1 MAHPFHHALSSAK
14 KWGGGPE
21 DYLLLHQYMDQSK
34 AAEADFRHRA
44 ILHHSFGIFML
55 EQHFG
60 PVIQNLHRPHRSCPI
75 HRRTTCDRRFGPD
88 SNICRLDPLHP
99 PGTCGWAARSPFIS
113 RSIPS
118 RAPLRQKDHD
128 NVCDL
133 SPPPPPRRRELAC
146 RRPRRRLAISAT
158 RTPRR
163 LQTASKARLLPNNDR
178 ASRQRSVSRAR
189 VSPLTPPSTR
199 LFNPKEPGP
208 APGSLLF
215 GDTQWLTITHQPSSN
230 KLFLMPT

>member
-75 HRRTTCDRRFGPD
+75 HRRTTCDPRFGPD
-88 SNICRLDPLHP
+88 SNTCRLDPLHP
-99 PGTCGWAARSPFIS
+99 PGTLDGPHAARSS
-113 RSIPS
+113 RGRSL
-118 RAPLRQKDHD
+118 RAHACVRRIMTMFATYLRLHLPVDA
-128 NVCDL
+128 NWRAVVRAAA
-133 SPPPPPRRRELAC
+133 S
-146 RRPRRRLAISAT
+146 RLA
-158 RTPRR
+158 PRAR
-163 LQTASKARLLPNNDR
+163 RDASKQQARRDFYRTMIEHHAN
-178 ASRQRSVSRAR
+178 AQSRVRLSR
-189 VSPLTPPSTR
+189 L
-199 LFNPKEPGP
+199 
-208 APGSLLF
+208 
-215 GDTQWLTITHQPSSN
+215 
-230 KLFLMPT
+230 